1 MSQRKQRRS
10 FTKDDML
17 SFVVMGLVSG
27 FFALSW
33 VDKDVRHTFADL
45 AKVGVGSYITLTLS
59 FKSDRKG
66 ARQKREPLEHT
77 SNKRLR

>member
-1 MSQRKQRRS
+1 MSQRNQRRAFS
-10 FTKDDML
+10 KNDML
-17 SFVVMGLVSG
+17 SFVVMGLVFG

-59 FKSDRKG
+59 FKSDRKES
-66 ARQKREPLEHT
+66 RQTRKPLDRT
-77 SNKRLR
+77 SSKRLR

>member
-1 MSQRKQRRS
+1 MSQRKQCRPFS
-10 FTKDDML
+10 KNDML
-17 SFVVMGLVSG
+17 SFVVIGLGSG
-27 FFALSW
+27 LFALAC
-33 VDKDVRHTFADL
+33 VDKDIRHTFADL

-66 ARQKREPLEHT
+66 TRQTREPLDRI